1 MLNQPMTLNDICR
14 AARRKTPEYGNKPA
28 MVKDSVMGDGS
39 HNYVPIINAEY
50 DEDFDAI
57 VLTTPLSDMDR
68 PPTIRYTGDDDAEK
82 KMRVYQEELLNTRDY
97 VLLAFYGLGA
107 LSSELLHE
115 DIETAKDE
123 AFKIM
128 NLLVKALGFDPEAVK
143 DALKE
148 D

>member
-1 MLNQPMTLNDICR
+1 MLNQPMTLNDICY
-14 AARRKTPEYGNKPA
+14 AVRKTPEHMHKPV

-39 HNYVPIINAEY
+39 HNYAPAINTEY

-82 KMRVYQEELLNTRDY
+82 ETRVYQEELFRTRDY

-128 NLLVKALGFDPEAVK
+128 NLLVKALGFNPEAVK
-143 DALKE
+143 NALKE

>member
-14 AARRKTPEYGNKPA
+14 AARKKTPEYGNKQVI
-28 MVKDSVMGDGS
+28 VKDSVMGDGS
-39 HNYVPIINAEY
+39 HNYVPVINAEY

-57 VLTTPLSDMDR
+57 VITTSLSDMNR
-68 PPTIRYTGDDDAEK
+68 PPTIRYTGDDDTEK
-82 KMRVYQEELLNTRDY
+82 KMRAYQEELFRTRDY

-115 DIETAKDE
+115 DIKTAKDE

-128 NLLVKALGFDPEAVK
+128 QLLVKALGFDPEAVK
-143 DALKE
+143 NALEE

>member
-14 AARRKTPEYGNKPA
+14 AARKKTPEYGNKPA

-68 PPTIRYTGDDDAEK
+68 PPTIRYTGDDAEEEIET
-82 KMRVYQEELLNTRDY
+82 YQEELFRTRDY

-128 NLLVKALGFDPEAVK
+128 NLLVKALGFDPVAVK
-143 DALKE
+143 NALKE